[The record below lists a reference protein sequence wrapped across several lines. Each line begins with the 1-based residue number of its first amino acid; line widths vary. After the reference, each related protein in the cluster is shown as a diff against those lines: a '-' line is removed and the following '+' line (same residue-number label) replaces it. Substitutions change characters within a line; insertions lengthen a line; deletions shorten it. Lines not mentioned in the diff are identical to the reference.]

1 MDNENG
7 KEEGVTSAIA
17 EEATGEARAEG
28 PIEQDRPHLRSIF
41 ETDMVG
47 NGQIVISPNSGE
59 VRRRVVKWLGK
70 EKMEEVTQDGKKKKN
85 HPFRYKEVAHHFS
98 AQSKGGDNSAL
109 TPYTKMA
116 VRSGT

>member
-28 PIEQDRPHLRSIF
+28 PIEQDRPHLRSIC

-70 EKMEEVTQDGKKKKN
+70 EKMEEMTQDGKKKKKN
-85 HPFRYKEVAHHFS
+85 HPFRYKEEAHHFS

-109 TPYTKMA
+109 TPYT
-116 VRSGT
+116 

>member
-28 PIEQDRPHLRSIF
+28 PSEQDRRHPRSIS
-41 ETDMVG
+41 ETDMAG
-47 NGQIVISPNSGE
+47 NGQVVISPNSGE
-59 VRRRVVKWLGK
+59 VCRRVVKWLGK

-85 HPFRYKEVAHHFS
+85 HPFRYKEEAHHFS

-109 TPYTKMA
+109 TPYT
-116 VRSGT
+116 